1 MRGKVFQAIS
11 TVLMGL
17 FIYSCS
23 ELILPKQV
31 EVKGTLNVPISAG
44 AANLGSLLAERI
56 RAAFPEDLQG
66 AKVYDVDY
74 PGQTV
79 QTFCIY
85 FPIEMTEDI
94 NPDHFLKTIDEQ
106 INAGIAEPKPIS
118 VTIPPEISIPP
129 EIPIPPGVST
139 PTSVFIRIPINTIND
154 NFTIPPVSLADMA
167 RYVKSIYFNDCNG
180 FNESAG
186 IGINFYLTKIYPG
199 LKMTLKCDELGFSD
213 DSKDLEEG
221 DNIFGNE
228 QKLQPLDLSN
238 YKNDAKKLNFT
249 VNLQSSSGDGYW
261 QINASG
267 LKPGDSL
274 IEGEIRFF
282 YKWTKAEIDL
292 AAAIKASP
300 DIDDNLT
307 GKFPDTAIDLSEMNK
322 YFKGGLTFNDLE
334 FKIYMDG
341 PTADVDVINSL
352 QAKLQLNAQYSTTEE
367 TFEKPVYDHYLIVN
381 SEPLNLDDYLDNDSY
396 TRQHL
401 PEYSSENN
409 DGINNE
415 TVKDVFSAMP
425 ADLFF
430 TYKIELADLL
440 IITPDM
446 FSDDVGNSAEGSKI
460 TTAVMIMLPMSL
472 TATGDDD
479 NKSIISLPDMF
490 GNGDLFGREEPE
502 DFFKAADIDYI
513 IMTVDFTNQI
523 FTGGNLFIN
532 ENNDLFPQGVS
543 LNGSRTVL
551 FLANEQIEKI
561 RRELIKPDIRIEI
574 DKDGTIHVP
583 KSMGVFNIKFEMK
596 SRINL
601 GELIQ

>member
-11 TVLMGL
+11 VVLMGL

-66 AKVYDVDY
+66 AKVYDVNY
-74 PGQTV
+74 SGQTV

-85 FPIEMTEDI
+85 FPIEITEDI

-106 INAGIAEPKPIS
+106 INAGIADPIEIK
-118 VTIPPEISIPP
+118 VPIPLPPGIPPGISIPMP
-129 EIPIPPGVST
+129 IHIPIDK
-139 PTSVFIRIPINTIND
+139 IED
-154 NFTIPPVSLADMA
+154 NFVNIQDVSLAAMA
-167 RYVKSIYFNDCNG
+167 RYVRYIYFDKCNG
-180 FNESAG
+180 ANDSAG
-186 IGINFYLTKIYPG
+186 IGINFNFTKIPAG
-199 LKMTLKCDELGFSD
+199 LQMILECDELGFSGQP
-213 DSKDLEEG
+213 KTLKVG
-221 DNIFGNE
+221 DNIFGN
-228 QKLQPLDLSN
+228 KNDLWPLDLSN
-238 YKNDAKKLNFT
+238 YIDDGEKLRFKVKFQSDDPAHRDELIIN
-249 VNLQSSSGDGYW
+249 NLE
-261 QINASG
+261 
-267 LKPGDSL
+267 PGNL
-274 IEGEIRFF
+274 IEGEARFF
-282 YKWTKAEIDL
+282 YRWTKAEIDL

-307 GKFPDTAIDLSEMNK
+307 GKFPDTAIDLSEMSK

-341 PTADVDVINSL
+341 PTADVNVINSL

-381 SEPLNLDDYLDNDSY
+381 PEPLNLDDYLDNDSY
-396 TRQHL
+396 TEPDL
-401 PEYSSENN
+401 PEYSPENN
-409 DGINNE
+409 GGINNE

-460 TTAVMIMLPMSL
+460 TAAVMIMLPMSL

-513 IMTVDFTNQI
+513 IMTVDFTNKI
-523 FTGGNLFIN
+523 FTNGNLFIN

-543 LNGSRTVL
+543 LNGTRTVL

-574 DKDGTIHVP
+574 DKDGTINVP

-601 GELIQ
+601 GELLK